1 MKSLKQLAKK
11 SASFI
16 SLIFSSSHDRSRQQ
30 EELFD
35 GVNFQNSVQQ
45 KFLVNINLILE
56 QKYTDRKL
64 RVKDIAEK
72 LAMSERQLQR
82 KVKDT
87 TSLSPI
93 EYLRRFRLDKA
104 KQLLE
109 NGKASGFVTYE
120 VGFSSQSYFCKCFK
134 ERYSVSPSEVLHR
147 EIAPDQMEQKGEL
160 EDFRFYVESPQKV
173 A

>member
-11 SASFI
+11 SALFI
-16 SLIFSSSHDRSRQQ
+16 NLIFSSNHDSLKQQ
-30 EELFD
+30 EELLD
-35 GVNFQNSVQQ
+35 GINIQDSVQQ
-45 KFLVNINLILE
+45 RFLMRINLIME
-56 QKYTDRKL
+56 QTYSDRKL
-64 RVKDIAEK
+64 RIKDIAEK

-82 KVKDT
+82 KVKNI

-109 NGKASGFVTYE
+109 KGKASGFVTYE

-134 ERYSVSPSEVLHR
+134 ERYLVSPSEVLHGKK
-147 EIAPDQMEQKGEL
+147 IPVQIEQEAEL
-160 EDFRFYVESPQKV
+160 EALHFYEQNPQKV